1 MCVNLVYDVMMRKN
15 IYLLLISITSVFI
28 LSACAN
34 QPVYRQSS
42 SPLTSVSAVDLNR
55 YLGTWYE
62 IYRLPNRFEGTDCVT
77 VSAQYAL
84 KDDGNVSVL
93 NTCLKKD
100 GPKVA
105 NGIAKVVPGSNNSK
119 LKVSFFRPFY
129 GDYWVI
135 DLAEDYSWVL
145 VGEPAGKYF
154 WILARQKQLDSKSEE
169 ALLTKAEK
177 LGYQRKDLIKPSN
190 SL

>member
-1 MCVNLVYDVMMRKN
+1 MIISLVYDVIMRKN
-15 IYLLLISITSVFI
+15 IYLLFVSIASVLI

-34 QPVYRQSS
+34 QAVYRQSS
-42 SPLTSVSAVDLNR
+42 SPLKSVSSVDLNR

-62 IYRLPNRFEGTDCVT
+62 IYRLPNRFEDVDCVT

-84 KDDGNVSVL
+84 RDDGHVSVL

-105 NGIAKVVPGSNNSK
+105 NGIAKVVSGSNNAQ

-135 DLAEDYSWVL
+135 DLADDYSWVL

-154 WILARQKQLDSKSEE
+154 WILARQKQLDPRLEE
-169 ALLTKAEK
+169 ALLVKAEK

>member
-1 MCVNLVYDVMMRKN
+1 MCISLVYDVMMRKN
-15 IYLLLISITSVFI
+15 IYLLFISVASVLI

-34 QPVYRQSS
+34 QAVYRQSS
-42 SPLTSVSAVDLNR
+42 SPLNSVSSVDLNR
-55 YLGTWYE
+55 YLGAWYE
-62 IYRLPNRFEGTDCVT
+62 IYRLPNRFEDIDCVT

-84 KDDGNVSVL
+84 RDDGHVSVL

-100 GPKVA
+100 GPRVA
-105 NGIAKVVPGSNNSK
+105 NGIAKVVPGSNNAQ

-135 DLAEDYSWVL
+135 DLADDYSWVL

-154 WILARQKQLDSKSEE
+154 WILARQKQLDPRLEE
-169 ALLTKAEK
+169 ALLVKAEK